1 MELFDIFPSAVYREM
16 YEDHVSLKKI
26 VIPMVDNKPLET
38 NGMSEKLFHLII
50 KAVNLFCIE
59 MVWNH
64 SENG

>member
-38 NGMSEKLFHLII
+38 NGMSENSSF
-50 KAVNLFCIE
+50 
-59 MVWNH
+59 
-64 SENG
+64 G